1 MISLSDDTKTKFI
14 GEIVFELGLH
24 MLQQAGVIHFL
35 CISGLAQFC
44 LVD

>member
-1 MISLSDDTKTKFI
+1 MIALSDDTKTKFI
-14 GEIVFELGLH
+14 GEIVFELH